1 VPTEIFFTILPDG
14 SIQNKK
20 SMAKFFSELN
30 PGRYSLVSKSANT
43 RSLPQNAYFHGPM
56 LDYVFNGLRD
66 MGFDD
71 VQTKEDAKL
80 VVKSLFLKKQI
91 GSTETGEVIE
101 IIRDTASLTKEEFN
115 LFIEEVQRW
124 AATFLN
130 VVIPDPGTAL
140 QAF

>member
-1 VPTEIFFTILPDG
+1 MQAIFHIKEDG
-14 SIQNKK
+14 SIANPKTVR
-20 SMAKFFSELN
+20 KFFEQHN

-66 MGFDD
+66 IGFDD
-71 VQTKEDAKL
+71 VRTKEDAKL
-80 VVKSLFLKKQI
+80 VVKYLFLKKQI

-124 AATFLN
+124 AAMFLN